1 VSIEQPDEQWTPE
14 EREEIREQRAR
25 FAEIQRRESVESAV
39 KNVWLTYR
47 LLRHRAEKGTPEYQE
62 FDQRRRYYVQVGK
75 RLGSLTREEQDRILE
90 EYPRLVARLE
100 EEHRL

>member
-1 VSIEQPDEQWTPE
+1 VSDDQRNEQWTPE
-14 EREEIREQRAR
+14 EWEEIREQRAR
-25 FAEIQRRESVESAV
+25 FAEIQRRESLESVV
-39 KNVWLTYR
+39 KNVWLTYQ

-62 FDQRRRYYVQVGK
+62 FDQQRRYYVQVGK

-100 EEHRL
+100 KEHGL